1 MCRYIYQN
9 REKKKESFM
18 SNDINTSRF
27 YQFLA
32 SYKRE
37 GENIADTIDN
47 LYGDGKDVLTKGEF
61 RKFVEGEFENWSG
74 EEKSDTEIND
84 LVNKFWKTIDTNTSA
99 TKIKGTRYKN
109 LNALDNNEEQK
120 MEEKLELYVKF
131 DKYVAGIEIPSV
143 LTTKGYEWKKA
154 VVAELTVTLEQLA
167 SSTKQE
173 DLVAA
178 LDAKFTE
185 VANKQTAIYCAVEYQ
200 NNLASSILKDYPDY
214 KIADDQT
221 LQKIIDKY
229 VASIDTETKPEEIMA
244 QMRQIVDAY
253 LGTAGLGE
261 GSEFD
266 LSELGYTQN
275 SGDKLNDIQKEVIMK
290 KLLEAVKSDK
300 EYEQYKDYYATAL
313 EKFAGTLTLA
323 DFEDE
328 NLVSKFKESKDYQNI
343 TTVAW
348 VNETFAG
355 EIKSDSPFYKAL
367 EGVSKNL
374 ADKIANDARYIKQYQ
389 EIISSVIDKVT
400 GGELSKDDV
409 QNYIIE
415 EIKSNLEAFYP
426 NGLSDMSLDEMATV
440 YKTLESAAASEKDND
455 KSLAAFRSAAIKYC
469 DALSSLGDDEF
480 KEALKDVFGSD
491 DYKATINKMYPSEIK
506 TKMAALIAKVAEIG
520 DVREMT
526 ITGWGELKDE
536 YSMQAGTIRSF
547 KLGAN
552 IQTKNGATV
561 TDSITYKATSN
572 SGANISFD
580 SAGNMVITAPDN
592 VTSDTITVSAYV
604 RGKKIE
610 PSKKITVKYTY
621 NPASDIKKV
630 TGWGGATSVDLNT
643 IGTNNNGTLTDSS
656 FADLYNNNGI
666 IQLRSIRAENRNS
679 NFSAQKENIRA
690 SLNAL
695 GENVIAALKTA
706 GLDGT
711 LLKKA
716 VDQVVTQYISNGAA
730 SYSRDKGS
738 SKYGSMCNK
747 TVGVYQEEKPKNTIV
762 DVTTSNTFKVTHLY
776 SVSFKDFV
784 DNVLA
789 EYNNLKQ
796 GASESTTDD
805 WDVTEHSDKARSW
818 ARKNAGWLFTAG
830 KATGILPF

>member
-18 SNDINTSRF
+18 SNNINTSRF

-109 LNALDNNEEQK
+109 LNALDSNEEQK

-229 VASIDTETKPEEIMA
+229 VASIDTETTPEEIMETMK
-244 QMRQIVDAY
+244 QVVDAY

-261 GSEFD
+261 DSEFD

-367 EGVSKNL
+367 EGVSKKL
-374 ADKIANDARYIKQYQ
+374 AEKVAKDARFISAYQ
-389 EIISSVIDKVT
+389 DILSSVIDKV
-400 GGELSKDDV
+400 GAGELSKDEV

-415 EIKSNLEAFYP
+415 QIKSNLEQFFT
-426 NGLSDMSLDEMATV
+426 NGLGDMSFEELNSLYDTMVA
-440 YKTLESAAASEKDND
+440 SAKSEKDND
-455 KSLAAFRSAAIKYC
+455 KALAAYRNAAIMYC
-469 DALSSLGDDEF
+469 DALSQ
-480 KEALKDVFGSD
+480 KE
-491 DYKATINKMYPSEIK
+491 DYKDLVTEIFGTNYEAKINSMYPSDIESKIN
-506 TKMAALIAKVAEIG
+506 
-520 DVREMT
+520 
-526 ITGWGELKDE
+526 ELKARAKEKNVVSTENTTSTWSLPKDNFTLTVG
-536 YSMQAGTIRSF
+536 SSQSVKVQATV
-547 KLGAN
+547 
-552 IQTKNGATV
+552 KNGEDQTLSGV
-561 TDSITYKATSN
+561 TYSASVTKG
-572 SGANISFD
+572 SGSVTCSELGD
-580 SAGNMVITAPDN
+580 LVITAGNTPGIMQIEVYALYN
-592 VTSDTITVSAYV
+592 GKKVGTPKVITVTSTAGSDTIVSQV
-604 RGKKIE
+604 Q
-610 PSKKITVKYTY
+610 
-621 NPASDIKKV
+621 
-630 TGWGGATSVDLNT
+630 GW
-643 IGTNNNGTLTDSS
+643 GTNNKAQHLETIGYNQGREVTSS
-656 FADLYNNNGI
+656 DFADLYNNDAKICLVYIEKREKKSGW
-666 IQLRSIRAENRNS
+666 SG
-679 NFSAQKENIRA
+679 QKET
-690 SLNAL
+690 
-695 GENVIAALKTA
+695 IAARLKSLGNHIKSALLTA
-706 GLDGT
+706 GLDETKLG
-711 LLKKA
+711 KA
-716 VDQVVTQYISNGAA
+716 IDTVVNRYMDNG
-730 SYSRDKGS
+730 SRTYDRTKGS
-738 SKYGSMCNK
+738 GSMSSMMNK
-747 TVGVYQEEKPKNTIV
+747 TNDVFSSNEDARHTIV
-762 DVTTSNTFKVTHLY
+762 DVKDRSGTNSHLY
-776 SVSFKDFV
+776 SISFKDFV
-784 DNVLA
+784 DDILA
-789 EYNNLKQ
+789 EYNKL
-796 GASESTTDD
+796 
-805 WDVTEHSDKARSW
+805 
-818 ARKNAGWLFTAG
+818 
-830 KATGILPF
+830 